1 MSRPRPDTRHAPSS
15 KPQAPSPKPQTQG
28 PRPQAPSPEAQAPS
42 PRPQAL
48 FVFLILY
55 CLSGAA
61 ALLYEVAWLRLLALH
76 LGHTVA
82 AVSTVLTAF
91 MGGLAVG
98 ALLAGRRAA
107 AIAPARALRAC
118 ALFEVLIAISALL
131 VPFALLAA
139 RPLVAAAYADGS
151 GAWFGITRVVV
162 ALAALTVPTLAMG
175 ATFPM
180 AVRALEAPGRTRA
193 GEVYAANTLGAA
205 IGAALA
211 GFVLLPAFGL
221 RGTTFVGIALNL
233 AAAIGF
239 FTLSRARAAVG
250 APALSAPGAPAPS
263 APAPSAPRAPS
274 APSAPASVIAIGV
287 SGFIALAY
295 EVAWTRVLA
304 MVIGPT
310 SYAFSGMLVTFI
322 GGLAI
327 GAVAGAALA
336 RRMGRPLLGLA
347 ATFLIATMGTAIAL
361 TFTGRGPIIV
371 GGWVARPDASFGW
384 IVSAELALVGALL
397 LPITMAFG
405 AAFPLALAAI
415 GETSLKARATDT
427 SLKARATPTAT
438 SAARVYVANTV
449 GAITGSLAAGWL
461 LIPAL
466 GLRGT
471 LVSLAVAGAVAA
483 AVLALVAG
491 TRGFVRASIGTAAAV
506 VGTLVVMTPR
516 WDPEVLSGGAYK
528 YAPYL
533 RGGDLETGLSAG
545 ALLYYREGAA
555 GTVSVRKTAGSIA
568 LAIDGKV
575 DASND
580 ADMLTQRLLAHLPLV
595 LHPAPREVAI
605 IGLGSGVTA
614 GSALA
619 HDVARVDVLEISPQV
634 VEASAHFAADNR
646 GALRD
651 PRLRLI
657 VGDGRS
663 HLALGRRTYD
673 VIISE
678 PSNPWMAGVAGLF
691 TREFFESARARL
703 SPRGLLCQ
711 WSHTY
716 DITAA
721 DLRSIAATFSSVFP
735 DGTMWLVGEGDLLLI
750 GGPSGVQPEADRIAR
765 ALARPEVRADLAGV
779 GVRSP
784 FELLSLFAGDGEDLR
799 AFAQGAAIQ
808 TDSRLALEF
817 SAPRAIFGRSSDENA
832 RDLRARAAHA
842 RRPEAVSQALAAATA
857 ANWRDRGLM
866 LLASDANTA
875 AFDDLAR
882 AARLN
887 PGDRSTLEALGRA
900 AGAADRVAEADRLL
914 AELAA
919 RDAGNIP
926 VRLERSRLAAAR
938 GEYALARKLVI
949 EAGKAEPRNLAV
961 LEQLASVVADEQ
973 DAEGLSVVVQG
984 LESAA
989 PNTPATLYYAA
1000 SLEFLKGN
1008 PPKAAELA
1016 ERAVA
1021 LRPGDHRAHN
1031 LAGAAYG
1038 AIGRADRAR
1047 EAFRAALRASP
1058 EDPIAYVNLGTLEL
1072 QAANAAAAGEYFS
1085 DALAL
1090 DPGSSQAREGLARAL
1105 EILGD
1110 TRRAAAVRRGT

>member
-1 MSRPRPDTRHAPSS
+1 MSRQPPRSKPKAERPKASSPSPGAQAPGRS
-15 KPQAPSPKPQTQG
+15 PQAPV
-28 PRPQAPSPEAQAPS
+28 
-42 PRPQAL
+42 L
-48 FVFLILY
+48 VLY
-55 CLSGAA
+55 FLSGAA

-91 MGGLAVG
+91 MGGLALG
-98 ALLAGRRAA
+98 AMLAGRRAA
-107 AIAPARALRAC
+107 SFTPARALRAC
-118 ALFEVLIAISALL
+118 ALFEVVIALSALL
-131 VPFALLAA
+131 VPFALAAA
-139 RPLVAAAYADGS
+139 RPIVAAAYADGS
-151 GAWFGITRVVV
+151 GAWFGITRVAV
-162 ALAALTVPTLAMG
+162 ALAALAVPTLAMG

-193 GEVYAANTLGAA
+193 GEIYAANTLGAA

-211 GFVLLPAFGL
+211 GFLLLPALGL

-239 FTLSRARAAVG
+239 HTLSRAQS
-250 APALSAPGAPAPS
+250 ALS
-263 APAPSAPRAPS
+263 APAPSAPSEPAPS
-274 APSAPASVIAIGV
+274 APGDYVPVIAIAV
-287 SGFIALAY
+287 SGFIALAH

-336 RRMGRPLLGLA
+336 RRMARPLLGLA
-347 ATFLIATMGTAIAL
+347 AVFLIAAIGTAVAL
-361 TFTGRGPIIV
+361 TFTGRGPVIV
-371 GGWVARPDASFGW
+371 GEWVARPDASFGW
-384 IVSAELALVGALL
+384 IVGAELALVGAML

-405 AAFPLALAAI
+405 AAFPLALAARR
-415 GETSLKARATDT
+415 GGSRTA
-427 SLKARATPTAT
+427 PTVT
-438 SAARVYVANTV
+438 AAAASHVYAANTV
-449 GAITGSLAAGWL
+449 GAIAGSLAAGWL
-461 LIPAL
+461 LIPAF

-471 LVSLAVAGAVAA
+471 LVGLAIAGAIAA
-483 AVLALVAG
+483 AVLAFLPGA
-491 TRGFVRASIGTAAAV
+491 RGFIRAGVGVAAIGVAA
-506 VGTLVVMTPR
+506 LVVMTPR
-516 WDPEVLSGGAYK
+516 WDLEVLSGGAYK

-533 RGGDLETGLSAG
+533 RGGDLETGLAAG
-545 ALLYYREGAA
+545 TLLYYREGAA
-555 GTVSVRKTAGSIA
+555 GTVSVRKTAASIA

-595 LHPAPREVAI
+595 LHPAPRDIAI

-619 HDVARVDVLEISPQV
+619 HDVARVDVLEISPEV
-634 VEASAHFAADNR
+634 VEASAHFTADNR

-663 HLALGRRTYD
+663 HLALGARTYD

-703 SPRGLLCQ
+703 APRGLVCQ

-750 GGPSGVQPEADRIAR
+750 GGSSGVRPEVGRIAR
-765 ALARPEVRADLAGV
+765 ALARHEVRDDLAGV

-832 RDLRARAAHA
+832 RDLRASAAHA
-842 RRPEAVSQALAAATA
+842 RRPEAVVRAFASATA
-857 ANWRDRGLM
+857 DNWRDRGLM

-887 PGDRSTLEALGRA
+887 PRDRSTLEALGRA
-900 AGAADRVAEADRLL
+900 AGAADRVADADRLFE
-914 AELAA
+914 ELAA
-919 RDAGNIP
+919 RDPANVP

-938 GEYALARKLVI
+938 GDYLLARRLVI
-949 EAGKAEPRNLAV
+949 EAGKMEPRNLAV

-973 DAEGLSVVVQG
+973 DAEGLTVVVQG

-1016 ERAVA
+1016 ERVVA

-1038 AIGRADRAR
+1038 ALGRADRAR

-1058 EDPIAYVNLGTLEL
+1058 EDPVAYVNLGTLEL
-1072 QAANAAAAGEYFS
+1072 QSANPADASEYFS

>member
-1 MSRPRPDTRHAPSS
+1 
-15 KPQAPSPKPQTQG
+15 
-28 PRPQAPSPEAQAPS
+28 
-42 PRPQAL
+42 
-48 FVFLILY
+48 VFLILY

-98 ALLAGRRAA
+98 ALFAGRRAA

-250 APALSAPGAPAPS
+250 APALSAPS
-263 APAPSAPRAPS
+263 APAPSTRRVPS
-274 APSAPASVIAIGV
+274 APSAPDEHAPVIAIAV

-322 GGLAI
+322 SGLAI

-347 ATFLIATMGTAIAL
+347 ATFLIATTGTAIAL

-371 GGWVARPDASFGW
+371 GEWVARPDASFGW
-384 IVSAELALVGALL
+384 IIGAELALVGALL

-438 SAARVYVANTV
+438 SAAQVYVANTV
-449 GAITGSLAAGWL
+449 GAIAGSLAAGWL

-471 LVSLAVAGAVAA
+471 LVSLAIAGAVAA
-483 AVLALVAG
+483 AVLAVVSG
-491 TRGFVRASIGTAAAV
+491 TRGFVRAGIGTAAAV
-506 VGTLVVMTPR
+506 VAALVVMTPR

-533 RGGDLETGLSAG
+533 RGDLEMGLSAG

-619 HDVARVDVLEISPQV
+619 HDVARVDVLEISPEV

-703 SPRGLLCQ
+703 SQRGLLCQ

-750 GGPSGVQPEADRIAR
+750 GGPSGVRPEADRIAR

-784 FELLSLFAGDGEDLR
+784 FELLSLFAGGGEDLR

-832 RDLRARAAHA
+832 RDLRARAARA
-842 RRPEAVSQALAAATA
+842 RRPEAVSHAHAAATA

-882 AARLN
+882 AARMN

-900 AGAADRVAEADRLL
+900 AGVAGRVAEADRLL

-919 RDAGNIP
+919 RDAANIP